1 MSPGGPEMSAGL
13 LMGSGGGSGSFYS
26 TNPANHNGEVTLSGG
41 NGGGAVE
48 IVAPKIV
55 IRGSICADG
64 GNGDNGARVQYAS
77 GGGGGSG
84 GSILLRAFEIVFD
97 SGYVDLISFPILLP
111 QWLVAH
117 FLCAKTDHIVFFFCS
132 KLNAKGGKGG
142 DCNKTSNIASTGGNG
157 GGGRIRLDVDT
168 LSGHGA
174 VKLVAEHVQ
183 SKFAASAKS
192 KLHQNEDGCTL
203 FVQESPPG
211 LTLGESCAPVC
222 LASKCPVNKPTDR
235 VCGHVQGY
243 PKSETR

>member
-84 GSILLRAFEIVFD
+84 GSILLRAFEIVFE
-97 SGYVDLISFPILLP
+97 SGYVDLRSHSPSSSPNGLLLIFCVP
-111 QWLVAH
+111 RL
-117 FLCAKTDHIVFFFCS
+117 TTFFF
-132 KLNAKGGKGG
+132 
-142 DCNKTSNIASTGGNG
+142 
-157 GGGRIRLDVDT
+157 
-168 LSGHGA
+168 
-174 VKLVAEHVQ
+174 
-183 SKFAASAKS
+183 FAA
-192 KLHQNEDGCTL
+192 N
-203 FVQESPPG
+203 
-211 LTLGESCAPVC
+211 
-222 LASKCPVNKPTDR
+222 
-235 VCGHVQGY
+235 
-243 PKSETR
+243 